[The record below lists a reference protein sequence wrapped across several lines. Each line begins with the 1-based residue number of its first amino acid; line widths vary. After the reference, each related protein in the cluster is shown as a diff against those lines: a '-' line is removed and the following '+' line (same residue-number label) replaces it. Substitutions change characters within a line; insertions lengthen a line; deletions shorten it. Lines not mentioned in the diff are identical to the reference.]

1 MIVLSSAEG
10 TKTSSS
16 EEKTHTVLFIT
27 TNWQPSRKKVLLSV
41 SFEIIYFILI
51 TEAYLESYKTSMM
64 EIFARTDSSLTH

>member
-1 MIVLSSAEG
+1 MIVLSCAEG

-41 SFEIIYFILI
+41 SFEIIYFIELQKRI
-51 TEAYLESYKTSMM
+51 
-64 EIFARTDSSLTH
+64 